1 MIIVAFY
8 SHKNALK
15 VLEEHYN
22 EELKE
27 IIECIEEVDASKTF
41 GLKVSEEK
49 TMEGESLYAPKE
61 LNNFFS
67 SAFEKRG
74 WKSQVKIPTS
84 TKLQF
89 WPTLNQERIMLYE
102 SEHKGFRS
110 MDFVK
115 NSVGVEIQ
123 FGKYAFMVYNVAAK
137 MTIFA
142 KHNIIKVG
150 VEIVPMKRMA
160 SKMSTGVS
168 YFEQMKADLEMR
180 GESNIDVAALV
191 LGIDDF

>member
-89 WPTLNQERIMLYE
+89 WPNLNQERIMLYE

-115 NSVGVEIQ
+115 HSVGVEIQ